1 MIEDKQ
7 INEQLAKSNC
17 YKCGE
22 SLNGA
27 KMTTIGK
34 LPAAVIAHT
43 VCPNCQAESII
54 TLTLAGSGIMPLIS
68 DLGPSEMQKFAT
80 NKPTSYDDLF
90 KLHDIV
96 KKGKLWKLLQRSA
109 PLSEN
114 KIRN

>member
-1 MIEDKQ
+1 MTEDRQ
-7 INEQLAKSNC
+7 LNEQLAKSTC

-27 KMTTIGK
+27 KLTTIGK
-34 LPAAVIAHT
+34 LPMAVIAHT

-68 DLGPSEMQKFAT
+68 DLKPNEMQKFAT

-90 KLHDIV
+90 ELHKKL
-96 KKGKLWKLLQRSA
+96 KKGSIWKLLQKSDKR
-109 PLSEN
+109 
-114 KIRN
+114 